1 MSRFYSP
8 LKSLIFVCCLPLA
21 GWAGT
26 IKGRVTDARTGEPL
40 VGAVVFLQGTG
51 YNGQV
56 QLDGTFVLRNVPA
69 GEYELVSQFISY
81 AAQNKHISLT
91 AAQPD
96 QVLHLQLS
104 DKNNALEEV
113 TVQGRRDP
121 EGEVTARRIEQIAPS
136 IVNVVSA
143 QAIQISPDIQVAN
156 VLQRVSGVTLERSTN
171 GDGRYALVRGMDKR
185 YNYTLVNGIKIP
197 SPDPY
202 NRYVPLDIFPAD
214 LLQRLEVT
222 KALTPSMEGDAIGG
236 VVNLVMKDAPAERTL
251 SGQLGTGYGQLFLDR
266 SFLGYSQRAVN
277 KQSPT
282 ERNGAAYQAQPGDF
296 SWPGFTRR
304 AAAPNLLGNLTFG
317 SRYGRDQRLG
327 VLLAG
332 SYQAQTRGSNGY
344 FYETGITQDNYPA
357 LRTLHVQEYSTR
369 QERLGLNAKLDYRL
383 NTKNI
388 LRFYGVYLQLDEA
401 QARAQTDTT
410 YKGTARPD
418 VDRLLRV
425 RYQRQGIANATLQG
439 EHQLA
444 PRLSASW
451 SLVYSRATNNVPD
464 VSEQD
469 LKLTASGNY
478 YQNATRTWLD
488 NTDQDK
494 AAYLNLKYAL
504 AEGVE
509 LAAGGLY
516 RAKDRAS
523 RYLSYALRPS
533 GQPATNE
540 ADINSEPYSVFNP
553 LGIYVG
559 NNNYTAAEKVT
570 AGYGQLRVVRGA
582 WEVLGGV
589 RTEYTNQ
596 SYVTSLPLTE
606 VANRGGQKYP
616 DVLPSLHLRYALDDH
631 QNLRASYFSS
641 ISRPSFFEITPH
653 NNAGSVS
660 ESNVYPEAGNPYLRR
675 TQAANFDVRYEFF
688 GAGNDQMMLGGF
700 YKHLKNP
707 IEYAL
712 TKPLEFDPATQQ
724 LKPAANSTITV
735 YQPNNFGTAT
745 NFGFEWVGVKYF
757 GAFGLAT
764 NYTFTLSNI
773 TTDKGR
779 SATPDDPRVTVTQ
792 KRPLQGQSRHI
803 ANASLLYK
811 NPANGLDVQLAYVYT
826 GARIVQVGQYL
837 GLDYWQRA
845 QSQLDFSAEKRLT
858 KAEKR
863 FSLTAYVKV
872 QNILNTPYQVDILA
886 SGAPELP
893 GAPAVARYPY
903 QDRADRVNVVN
914 QTYRAYY
921 LAGLRFR
928 L

>member
-8 LKSLIFVCCLPLA
+8 FKSLIFVCCLPLA

-40 VGAVVFLQGTG
+40 VGAVVFLQGTS

-91 AAQPD
+91 DAQPN
-96 QVLHLQLS
+96 QVLNLQLS

-121 EGEVTARRIEQIAPS
+121 EGEVTARRIEQVAPS

-143 QAIQISPDIQVAN
+143 QAIQLSPDIQVAN

-171 GDGRYALVRGMDKR
+171 GDGRYAIVRGMDKR

-222 KALTPSMEGDAIGG
+222 KALTPSMEADAIGG

-251 SGQLGTGYGQLFLDR
+251 SGQLGTGYGQLFFDR
-266 SFLGYSQRAVN
+266 SFLGYSRGAVN
-277 KQSPT
+277 KESPV
-282 ERNGAAYQAQPGDF
+282 ERNGAAYQAQPADF
-296 SWPGFTRR
+296 PWPSFTRR
-304 AAAPNLLGNLTFG
+304 APAPNLLGNLTFG

-357 LRTLHVQEYSTR
+357 LRTLHVQEYSTQ

-383 NTKNI
+383 NTKNT

-401 QARAQTDTT
+401 QARAETDTT

-425 RYQRQGIANATLQG
+425 RYQRQGIANGTLQG

-464 VSEQD
+464 VSEQNI
-469 LKLTASGNY
+469 KLTASGNY

-494 AAYLNLKYAL
+494 AAYLNLKYDL
-504 AEGVE
+504 AEGLE
-509 LAAGGLY
+509 LAVGGLY
-516 RAKDRAS
+516 RDKDRTN
-523 RYLSYALRPS
+523 RYLAYSLRPS
-533 GQPATNE
+533 GQPASNE
-540 ADINSEPYSVFNP
+540 ADINSEPYTVFNP

-570 AGYGQLRVVRGA
+570 ASYGQLRFVRGP

-596 SYVTSLPLTE
+596 SYITSLPLTE
-606 VANRGGQKYP
+606 AANRGGQKYL
-616 DVLPSLHLRYALDDH
+616 DVLPSLHLRYALDAR
-631 QNLRASYFSS
+631 QNLRASYFGS
-641 ISRPSFFEITPH
+641 ISRPSFFELTPH
-653 NNAGSVS
+653 NNAGSVG
-660 ESNVYPEAGNPYLRR
+660 ENNVYAEAGNPYLLH
-675 TQAANFDVRYEFF
+675 TKAQNLDLRYEFF
-688 GAGNDQMMLGGF
+688 GAGNDQVMVGAF
-700 YKHLKNP
+700 YKNIQNP
-707 IEYAL
+707 IEYGL
-712 TKPLEFDPATQQ
+712 VTLPNT
-724 LKPAANSTITV
+724 TVTV
-735 YQPNNFGTAT
+735 YQPINPGTGAAT
-745 NFGFEWVGVKYF
+745 NYGFEWVGVKYF
-757 GAFGLAT
+757 GAFGLST
-764 NYTFTLSNI
+764 NYTFTQSSI
-773 TTDKGR
+773 TTTKGR
-779 SATPDDPRVTVTQ
+779 SATPEDPRVAVAQ
-792 KRPLQGQSRHI
+792 KRPLQGQSKHV

-811 NPANGLDVQLAYVYT
+811 NPATGLEMQLAYVYT
-826 GARIVQVGQYL
+826 GARIVQVGQFL

-858 KAEKR
+858 KADKR

-872 QNILNTPYQVDILA
+872 QNLLNTPYQVDILA
-886 SGAPELP
+886 SGAPEQL

>member
-1 MSRFYSP
+1 MSRFYFP
-8 LKSLIFVCCLPLA
+8 LKSLICLCCLPLA

-40 VGAVVFLQGTG
+40 VGAVVFLQGTS

-56 QLDGTFVLRNVPA
+56 QLDGTFVLRNVPN

-81 AAQNKHISLT
+81 AAQNKHVTLT
-91 AAQPD
+91 DAQPN
-96 QVLHLQLS
+96 QVLNLQLS

-121 EGEVTARRIEQIAPS
+121 EGEVTARRIEQVAPS

-143 QAIQISPDIQVAN
+143 QAIQLSPDIQVAN

-171 GDGRYALVRGMDKR
+171 GDGRYAIVRGMDKR

-266 SFLGYSQRAVN
+266 SFLGFGRGAVN
-277 KQSPT
+277 KESPAA
-282 ERNGAAYQAQPGDF
+282 RNGAAYQAQPADF
-296 SWPGFTRR
+296 PWPSFTRR
-304 AAAPNLLGNLTFG
+304 APAPNLLGNLTFG

-357 LRTLHVQEYSTR
+357 LRTLHVQEYSTQ

-383 NTKNI
+383 NKQSA

-401 QARAQTDTT
+401 QARAETDTT

-444 PRLSASW
+444 PRLSATW

-464 VSEQD
+464 VSEQNI
-469 LKLTASGNY
+469 KLTASGNY
-478 YQNATRTWLD
+478 YQNTTRTWLD

-494 AAYLNLKYAL
+494 AAYLNLKYEL
-504 AEGVE
+504 AEGLE

-516 RAKDRAS
+516 RDKDRTN
-523 RYLSYALRPS
+523 RYLAYSLRPS
-533 GQPATNE
+533 GQPASNE
-540 ADINSEPYSVFNP
+540 NDISSEPYSVFNP

-570 AGYGQLRVVRGA
+570 ASYGQLRFVRGP

-606 VANRGGQKYP
+606 AANRGGQKYL
-616 DVLPSLHLRYALDDH
+616 DVLPSLHLRYALDPH
-631 QNLRASYFSS
+631 QNLRASYFGS
-641 ISRPSFFEITPH
+641 ISRPSFFELTPH
-653 NNAGSVS
+653 NNSGSVS
-660 ESNVYPEAGNPYLRR
+660 ENNVYAEAGNPYLLH
-675 TQAANFDVRYEFF
+675 TKAQNLDLRYEFF
-688 GAGNDQMMLGGF
+688 GPGNDQVMVGAF
-700 YKHLKNP
+700 YKNIQNP
-707 IEYAL
+707 IEYGL
-712 TKPLEFDPATQQ
+712 VTLPNT
-724 LKPAANSTITV
+724 TVTV
-735 YQPNNFGTAT
+735 YQPINPGTGAAT
-745 NFGFEWVGVKYF
+745 NYGFEWVGVKYF
-757 GAFGLAT
+757 GAFGLST
-764 NYTFTLSNI
+764 NYTFTQSSI
-773 TTDKGR
+773 TTTKGR
-779 SATPDDPRVTVTQ
+779 SATLEDPRVAVAQ
-792 KRPLQGQSRHI
+792 KRPLQGQSKHV

-811 NPANGLDVQLAYVYT
+811 NPASGFEMQLAYVYT
-826 GARIVQVGQYL
+826 GARIVQVGQFL

-858 KAEKR
+858 KADRR

-872 QNILNTPYQVDILA
+872 QNLLNTPYQVDILA
-886 SGAPELP
+886 GGAPEQL
-893 GAPAVARYPY
+893 GAPAVARYPF

-921 LAGLRFR
+921 LAGLRFH

>member
-8 LKSLIFVCCLPLA
+8 FKSLIFVCCLPLA

-121 EGEVTARRIEQIAPS
+121 EGEVTARRIERIAPS

-236 VVNLVMKDAPAERTL
+236 VVNMVMKDAPAERTL

-266 SFLGYSQRAVN
+266 SFLGYSQGAVN
-277 KQSPT
+277 KKAPA
-282 ERNGAAYQAQPGDF
+282 ERNGADYQAQPGDF
-296 SWPGFTRR
+296 PWPSLTRR

-317 SRYGRDQRLG
+317 NRYGRDQRLG

-357 LRTLHVQEYSTR
+357 LRTLHVQEYSAR

-383 NTKNI
+383 NTRNT
-388 LRFYGVYLQLDEA
+388 LRLYGVYLQLDEA

-439 EHQLA
+439 EHQLT

-464 VSEQD
+464 VSEQNI
-469 LKLTASGNY
+469 KLTASGNY

-504 AEGVE
+504 AEGLE

-516 RAKDRAS
+516 RDKDRTN
-523 RYLSYALRPS
+523 RYLAYSLRPS

-570 AGYGQLRVVRGA
+570 AGYGQLRFERGA

-596 SYVTSLPLTE
+596 SYITSLPLTE
-606 VANRGGQKYP
+606 AANRGGQKYP
-616 DVLPSLHLRYALDDH
+616 DVLPSLHLRYALDGH
-631 QNLRASYFSS
+631 QNLRASYFGS
-641 ISRPSFFEITPH
+641 ISRPSFFELTPH
-653 NNAGSVS
+653 NNSGGVS
-660 ESNVYPEAGNPYLRR
+660 ENNVYAEAGNPYLLHTTAR
-675 TQAANFDVRYEFF
+675 NLDLRYEFF
-688 GAGNDQMMLGGF
+688 GAGHDQVMVGAF
-700 YKHLKNP
+700 YKNIQNP
-707 IEYAL
+707 IEYGL
-712 TKPLEFDPATQQ
+712 VTLP
-724 LKPAANSTITV
+724 STTVTV
-735 YQPNNFGTAT
+735 YQPINPGTGAAT
-745 NFGFEWVGVKYF
+745 NFGFEWVGVKFF
-757 GAFGLAT
+757 GPFGLST
-764 NYTFTLSNI
+764 NYTFTQSRI
-773 TTDKGR
+773 TTTKAR
-779 SATPDDPRVTVTQ
+779 SATPDDSRVAVAQ
-792 KRPLQGQSRHI
+792 ARPLQGQAKHV

-811 NPANGLDVQLAYVYT
+811 NPRSGLDVQLAYVYT
-826 GARIVQVGQYL
+826 GARIVQVGQFL

-845 QSQLDFSAEKRLT
+845 QSQLDFSAEQRLT
-858 KAEKR
+858 KADKR

-886 SGAPELP
+886 SGAPEQP
-893 GAPAVARYPY
+893 GAPAVARYPF
-903 QDRADRVNVVN
+903 QDRADRVSVVN

>member
-1 MSRFYSP
+1 MNRLYA
-8 LKSLIFVCCLPLA
+8 LLICLLTLPLA
-21 GWAGT
+21 VLGGT

-40 VGAVVFLQGTG
+40 VGTTVYLRGTG
-51 YNGQV
+51 HSDQA
-56 QLDGTFVLRNVPA
+56 QLDGSFTIRNVAA
-69 GEYELVSQFISY
+69 GEYELIGQLITYESVSQRIT
-81 AAQNKHISLT
+81 LT
-91 AAQPD
+91 SAQPD
-96 QVLHLQLS
+96 QVLNLRLR
-104 DKNNALEEV
+104 DKNNALDEV
-113 TVQGRRDP
+113 TVQGHRDP
-121 EGEVTARRIEQIAPS
+121 EGEVTARRIEQVAPS

-143 QAIQISPDIQVAN
+143 QAIQTSPDIQVAN

-171 GDGRYALVRGMDKR
+171 GDGRYAIVRGMDKR

-202 NRYVPLDIFPAD
+202 NRYVPLDIFPAE

-251 SGQLGTGYGQLFLDR
+251 SGQLGTGYGQLFTDR
-266 SFLGYSQRAVN
+266 SFLGFDRGQVN
-277 KQSPT
+277 MKSPA
-282 ERNGAAYQAQPGDF
+282 ERNGSGYQATPADF
-296 SWPGFTRR
+296 PWVNYTHKTAR
-304 AAAPNLLGNLTFG
+304 PNLLGNLTFG
-317 SRYGRDQRLG
+317 SRYGKEQRLG

-344 FYETGITQDNYPA
+344 FYETGITQDNQPA
-357 LRTLHVQEYSTR
+357 LRTLHVQQYSTA
-369 QERLGLNAKLDYRL
+369 QQRLGLNAKLDYRL
-383 NTKNI
+383 NARNT

-401 QARAQTDTT
+401 QARAETDTT

-418 VDRLLRV
+418 VDRLLRN

-444 PRLSASW
+444 PRLAATW

-464 VSEQD
+464 VVEQD

-494 AAYLNLKYAL
+494 AAYLNLKYTFL
-504 AEGVE
+504 EG
-509 LAAGGLY
+509 LDLSAGALY
-516 RAKDRAS
+516 RDKDRTNH
-523 RYLSYALRPS
+523 YLAYSLRPS

-540 ADINSEPYSVFNP
+540 QDINSEAYSVFNP

-570 AGYGQLRVVRGA
+570 ATYGQARFVRGH

-589 RTEYTNQ
+589 RTEYTDQ
-596 SYVTSLPLTE
+596 SYITSLPASE
-606 VANRGGQKYP
+606 AANRGGQKYL
-616 DVLPSLHLRYALDDH
+616 DVLPSLHLRYTLDER

-641 ISRPSFFEITPH
+641 ISRPSFFELTPH

-660 ESNVYPEAGNPYLRR
+660 ESNVYAEAGNPYLLH
-675 TQAANFDVRYEFF
+675 TQAQNLDLRYEFF
-688 GAGNDQMMLGGF
+688 GAGNDQVMLGAF
-700 YKHLKNP
+700 YKNIKNP
-707 IEYAL
+707 IEYGL
-712 TKPLEFDPATQQ
+712 VTLPS
-724 LKPAANSTITV
+724 STVTV
-735 YQPNNFGTAT
+735 YQPINPGTGAAT
-745 NFGFEWVGVKYF
+745 NFGFEWVGVKYL
-757 GAFGLAT
+757 GNFGLST
-764 NYTFTLSNI
+764 NYTFTQSAI

-779 SATPDDPRVTVTQ
+779 SATAEDTRVSVAQ
-792 KRPLQGQSRHI
+792 KRPLQGQSKHV

-811 NPANGLDVQLAYVYT
+811 NPRSGFDVQLAYVYT
-826 GARIVQVGQYL
+826 GARIVQVGQFL

-858 KAEKR
+858 KSDKR
-863 FSLTAYVKV
+863 FGLTAYIKV
-872 QNILNTPYQVDILA
+872 QNLLNTPYQVDILA
-886 SGAPELP
+886 P
-893 GAPAVARYPY
+893 GAPALLGTPAVANYPY
-903 QDRADRVNVVN
+903 QERADRVSVVN

>member
-1 MSRFYSP
+1 MSRLYS
-8 LKSLIFVCCLPLA
+8 LLICLLSLPLA
-21 GWAGT
+21 VLGGT

-40 VGAVVFLQGTG
+40 VGAVVYLQGTG
-51 YNGQV
+51 YNAQV
-56 QLDGTFVLRNVPA
+56 QLDGTFSLRGVPV
-69 GEYELVSQFISY
+69 GEYELVGQLVSY
-81 AAQNKHISLT
+81 APLNQHVSLT

-96 QVLHLQLS
+96 QVLSLRLS
-104 DKNNALEEV
+104 DKNQALEEV
-113 TVQGRRDP
+113 TVQGHRDP
-121 EGEVTARRIEQIAPS
+121 EGEVTARRIEQVAPS

-143 QAIQISPDIQVAN
+143 QAIQVSPDIQVAN

-222 KALTPSMEGDAIGG
+222 KALTPGMEGDAIGG

-251 SGQLGTGYGQLFLDR
+251 SGQLGTGYGQLFADR
-266 SFLGYSQRAVN
+266 SFLGFDRGAVN
-277 KQSPT
+277 RKSPG
-282 ERNGAAYQAQPGDF
+282 ERNGSDYQATPGDF
-296 SWPGFTRR
+296 PWPSFTHK
-304 AAAPNLLGNLTFG
+304 APAPNLLGNLTFG

-357 LRTLHVQEYSTR
+357 LRTLHVQQYST
-369 QERLGLNAKLDYRL
+369 QQQRLGLNAKLDYRL
-383 NTKNI
+383 DARNT

-401 QARAQTDTT
+401 QARAETDTT

-418 VDRLLRV
+418 VDRLLRA

-444 PRLSASW
+444 PRLSATW

-478 YQNATRTWLD
+478 YQNATHTWLD

-494 AAYLNLKYAL
+494 AAYLNLKYVL
-504 AEGVE
+504 ADGLE
-509 LAAGGLY
+509 LSAGGLY
-516 RAKDRAS
+516 RDKDRVNH
-523 RYLSYALRPS
+523 YLSYSLRPS

-540 ADINSEPYSVFNP
+540 QDINSEPYTVFNP

-570 AGYGQLRVVRGA
+570 ASYGQLRYFRGP

-589 RTEYTNQ
+589 RTEYTDQ
-596 SYVTSLPLTE
+596 SYITSLPVTE
-606 VANRGGQKYP
+606 AANRGGQKYL
-616 DVLPSLHLRYALDDH
+616 DVLPSLHLRYALDPR

-641 ISRPSFFEITPH
+641 ISRPSFFELTPH
-653 NNAGSVS
+653 NNSGSVS
-660 ESNVYPEAGNPYLRR
+660 ENNVYAEAGNPYLLH
-675 TQAANFDVRYEFF
+675 TQAQNLDLRYEFF
-688 GAGNDQMMLGGF
+688 GAGNDHVMLGAF
-700 YKHLKNP
+700 YKNIKNP
-707 IEYAL
+707 IEYGL
-712 TKPLEFDPATQQ
+712 VTLPNT
-724 LKPAANSTITV
+724 TVTV
-735 YQPNNFGTAT
+735 YQPINPSTGAAT
-745 NFGFEWVGVKYF
+745 NYGFEWVGVKYL
-757 GAFGLAT
+757 GAFGLST
-764 NYTFTLSNI
+764 NYTFTSSSI

-779 SATPDDPRVTVTQ
+779 SATAEDPRVSVAQ
-792 KRPLQGQSRHI
+792 KRPLQGQSKHV

-811 NPANGLDVQLAYVYT
+811 NPRSGLEMQLAYVYT
-826 GARIVQVGQYL
+826 GARIVQVGQFL

-858 KAEKR
+858 KSDKR
-863 FSLTAYVKV
+863 FGLTAYVKI

-886 SGAPELP
+886 PGAPAIP
-893 GAPAVARYPY
+893 GAPAVAGYPY

>member
-1 MSRFYSP
+1 MSRIFYP
-8 LKSLIFVCCLPLA
+8 LSVVVCALALPLA

-40 VGAVVFLQGTG
+40 VGAVVFLQGTS

-56 QLDGTFVLRNVPA
+56 QLDGTFVLRNVPT

-81 AAQNKHISLT
+81 EAKNQHVSLT
-91 AAQPD
+91 ATQPD
-96 QVLHLQLS
+96 QVLNLRLS
-104 DKNNALEEV
+104 DKNNALDEV

-121 EGEVTARRIEQIAPS
+121 EGEVSARRIEQIAPS

-143 QAIQISPDIQVAN
+143 QAIQVSPDIQVAN

-236 VVNLVMKDAPAERTL
+236 VVNMVMKDAPAERTL
-251 SGQLGTGYGQLFLDR
+251 SGQLGTGYGQLFMDR
-266 SFLGYSQRAVN
+266 SFLGFDRGGVN
-277 KQSPT
+277 KQSPGA
-282 ERNGAAYQAQPGDF
+282 RNGSAYQATIGDF
-296 SWPGFTRR
+296 PWPGFTRKTP
-304 AAAPNLLGNLTFG
+304 APNLLGNLTFG
-317 SRYGRDQRLG
+317 SRYGKDQRLG
-327 VLLAG
+327 VLVAG

-344 FYETGITQDNYPA
+344 FYETGITQGNDPA
-357 LRTLHVQEYSTR
+357 LRTLHVQEYST
-369 QERLGLNAKLDYRL
+369 QQQRLGLNAKLDYRL
-383 NTKNI
+383 DSRNT
-388 LRFYGVYLQLDEA
+388 LRFYGVYLQLEEA
-401 QARAQTDTT
+401 QARAETDTT

-418 VDRLLRV
+418 VDRLLRA
-425 RYQRQGIANATLQG
+425 RYQLQGIANTTLQG
-439 EHQLA
+439 EHQLTD
-444 PRLSASW
+444 RLSATW

-469 LKLTASGNY
+469 IKLTASGNY

-494 AAYLNLKYAL
+494 AAYLNLKYLL
-504 AEGVE
+504 AEGLE
-509 LAAGGLY
+509 LSAGGLY
-516 RAKDRAS
+516 RDKDRVNH
-523 RYLSYALRPS
+523 YLAYQLRPS

-540 ADINSEPYSVFNP
+540 GDINSEAYTVFNP

-570 AGYGQLRVVRGA
+570 ASYGQLRLVRGA

-589 RTEYTNQ
+589 RTEYTDQ
-596 SYVTSLPLTE
+596 SYITSLPLTE
-606 VANRGGQKYP
+606 AANRGGQKYL
-616 DVLPSLHLRYALDDH
+616 DVLPSLHLRYALDAR

-641 ISRPSFFEITPH
+641 ISRPSFFELTPH

-660 ESNVYPEAGNPYLRR
+660 ESNVYAEAGNPYLLH
-675 TQAANFDVRYEFF
+675 TQAQNLDLRYEFF
-688 GAGNDQMMLGGF
+688 GAGRDQVMVGAF
-700 YKHLKNP
+700 YKNIKNP
-707 IEYAL
+707 IEYGL
-712 TKPLEFDPATQQ
+712 VTLPNT
-724 LKPAANSTITV
+724 TVTV
-735 YQPNNFGTAT
+735 YQPINPSTGAAT
-745 NFGFEWVGVKYF
+745 NFGFEWVGVKFF
-757 GAFGLAT
+757 GPFGLST
-764 NYTFTLSNI
+764 NYTFTSSSI
-773 TTDKGR
+773 TTNKGR
-779 SATPDDPRVTVTQ
+779 SATSEDPRVLVAQ
-792 KRPLQGQSRHI
+792 KRPLQGQSKHV
-803 ANASLLYK
+803 ANVSLLY
-811 NPANGLDVQLAYVYT
+811 NDPRSGIEVQLAYVYT
-826 GARIVQVGQYL
+826 GARIVQVGQFL

-858 KAEKR
+858 KADKR
-863 FSLTAYVKV
+863 FQLTAYVKV
-872 QNILNTPYQVDILA
+872 QNLLNTPYQVDILA
-886 SGAPELP
+886 SGAPAQL
-893 GAPAVARYPY
+893 GSPAVASYPF